1 MKQLRLDL
9 VQERRK
15 YWDAR
20 QEITRLKKKA
30 GYEKKYKSL
39 KDDFGH
45 LLAQFQQSEA
55 LRKEQTQ
62 LIEALKA

>member
-15 YWDAR
+15 NWDAR

-30 GYEKKYKSL
+30 GYEKKYRSL
-39 KDDFGH
+39 KDDF
-45 LLAQFQQSEA
+45 
-55 LRKEQTQ
+55 
-62 LIEALKA
+62 